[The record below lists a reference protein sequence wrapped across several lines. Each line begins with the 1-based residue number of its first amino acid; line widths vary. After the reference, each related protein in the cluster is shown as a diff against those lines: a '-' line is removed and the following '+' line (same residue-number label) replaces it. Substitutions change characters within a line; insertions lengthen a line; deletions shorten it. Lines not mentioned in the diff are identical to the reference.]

1 MSVNLTIL
9 IIATSTII
17 ASLFIPQY
25 VSKSLESKKNR
36 RNKKDGKKDWSDL
49 LASELCRT
57 KKRGEHD

>member
-9 IIATSTII
+9 VIAISTII

-25 VSKSLESKKNR
+25 VSKRLESEKNR

-49 LASELCRT
+49 VAYELYRI